1 MIGNVLGNGEIMN
14 YYLKRFIALI
24 VTLFFVAVLCF
35 VAFQIIPGD
44 SAELML
50 GMNADEEAVEALREA
65 MGLNRN
71 VFVRFFSWIGNAL
84 CGDFGVSSQY
94 GIPVTELLGER
105 LKVTVWLAVIAI
117 GMIVVVAIPLGLLA
131 SKKENGV
138 LDRVITLTT
147 QTLMAVPPF
156 FLGIVLT
163 LCFGVIL
170 KLFVPGA
177 CPKPSDGVV
186 PLVQYLM
193 WPAIAVAIPKI
204 AMVVKFLRSSLIRE
218 LKLDYV
224 RTAKSKGNSNRA
236 VLWRH
241 VLKNALMPVIT
252 FMGMVIA
259 DVLAGSIIVEQVFN
273 LPGMGKS
280 LILAIANRDFNVV
293 QTIVLYIAV
302 LVIVMNFIV
311 DILYKKLDPRID

>member
-1 MIGNVLGNGEIMN
+1 MK
-14 YYLKRFIALI
+14 YFLKRSFAL
-24 VTLFFVAVLCF
+24 VLTLFFVAVLSF

-44 SAELML
+44 SASLIL
-50 GMNADEEAVEALREA
+50 GMEADEEAVEALREA

-71 VFVRFFSWIGNAL
+71 VFVRFFSWLGAAL
-84 CGDFGVSSQY
+84 TGDFGVSSQY
-94 GIPVTELLGER
+94 SIPVNELLASR
-105 LKVTVWLAVIAI
+105 LQVTVWLAVLSIALI
-117 GMIVVVAIPLGLLA
+117 TIISLPLGLLA
-131 SKKENGV
+131 SRKENGIV
-138 LDRVITLTT
+138 DRVITLLT

-163 LCFGVIL
+163 LVFGVIL
-170 KLFVPGA
+170 KQFVPGA
-177 CPKPSDGVV
+177 SPKPGDGIL
-186 PLVQYLM
+186 PLLKYLI
-193 WPAIAVAIPKI
+193 WPAIAVAVPKI
-204 AMVVKFLRSSLIRE
+204 AMMIKFLRSSLIRE

-236 VLWRH
+236 VMLRH

-252 FMGMVIA
+252 FMGMMIA

-280 LILAIANRDFNVV
+280 LILAISNRDFNVV
-293 QTIVLYIAV
+293 QTIVMYIAV

-311 DILYKKLDPRID
+311 DVLYKKIDPRLN

>member
-1 MIGNVLGNGEIMN
+1 MK
-14 YYLKRFIALI
+14 YFLKRSFAL
-24 VTLFFVAVLCF
+24 VLTLFFVAVLSF

-44 SAELML
+44 SASLIL
-50 GMNADEEAVEALREA
+50 GMEADEEAVEALREA

-71 VFVRFFSWIGNAL
+71 VFVRFFSWLGAAL
-84 CGDFGVSSQY
+84 TGDFGVSSQY
-94 GIPVTELLGER
+94 SMPVNELLASR
-105 LKVTVWLAVIAI
+105 LQVTVWLAVLSIALI
-117 GMIVVVAIPLGLLA
+117 TIISLPLGLLA
-131 SKKENGV
+131 SRKENGIV
-138 LDRVITLTT
+138 DRVITLLT

-163 LCFGVIL
+163 LVFGVIL
-170 KLFVPGA
+170 KQFVPGA
-177 CPKPSDGVV
+177 CPKPGDGT
-186 PLVQYLM
+186 LALLKYLI
-193 WPAIAVAIPKI
+193 WPAIAVAVPKI
-204 AMVVKFLRSSLIRE
+204 AMMIKFLRSSLIRE

-236 VLWRH
+236 VMLRH

-252 FMGMVIA
+252 FMGMMIA

-280 LILAIANRDFNVV
+280 LILAISNRDFNVV
-293 QTIVLYIAV
+293 QTIVMYIAV

-311 DILYKKLDPRID
+311 DVLYKKIDPRLN